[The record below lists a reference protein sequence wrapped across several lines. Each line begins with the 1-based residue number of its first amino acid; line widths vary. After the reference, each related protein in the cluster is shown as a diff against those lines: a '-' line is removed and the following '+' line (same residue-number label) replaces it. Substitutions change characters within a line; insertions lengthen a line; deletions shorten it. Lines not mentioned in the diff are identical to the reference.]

1 MQETR
6 SRGIRLCA
14 AAGALAVAA
23 VALATPAMASPSV
36 DGKATTLVGSGS
48 DTTHAVMQRLD
59 AVYSGA
65 PGCVVLAPTG
75 TPQPLSGDCY
85 SDTPVGTIPVNPDHD
100 GVTQNFPLGSGTGIN
115 QLCQQGLANVA
126 SIDFARSSRGPKTG
140 DCDGLQFTAFA
151 RDGISWHHFTKVGGA
166 NTPSNAVT
174 NLTQDQLRKIF
185 VTGEINNWSQ
195 VGGTSAPI
203 VVYAA
208 QAGSGTRTTFDGFV
222 GGSSSS
228 QIPAGNQATRVITE
242 NNAQQ
247 IVDNGEAANAI
258 FYESYGR
265 YQQSTPGNS
274 TGTAGAADS
283 LGSIDGI
290 TVNATTVGDSTFPFG
305 RSLYNV
311 LRYPS
316 EATKRYLD
324 PVDGFLCRTDIDNVV
339 STITGRKLRSEINA
353 AIAAEGFVPLAKGTV
368 GGGRTGQSYCR
379 LSMPNPDVTAAS
391 VGFTVNATDYA
402 RSTVRVTFSEQ
413 VLGVSGSSLTI
424 TNSAGTPVA
433 ATVSCINAAGGAV
446 ACGAGPVLV
455 ADITN
460 SAALVPGNSYRV
472 NASDSITDR
481 AGNQIAAS
489 VSPEWQATGV
499 VPTNGKRAQIL
510 GAGLVKSL
518 KVKKSAILPGSS
530 NQGVG
535 VSWRSTTAS
544 VCKVKG
550 NRVVAGKK
558 KGTCKLVASAPETAE
573 VFGAAAIFK
582 IKVKR

>member
-1 MQETR
+1 MHAKR
-6 SRGIRLCA
+6 NRGIRLVA

-23 VALATPAMASPSV
+23 VGFASPAFAGPAV

-59 AVYSGA
+59 GVYTGA

-75 TPQPLSGDCY
+75 IPQPLSGDCY
-85 SDTPVGTIPVNPDHD
+85 ADTPAGTVPVNPDHD
-100 GVTQNFPLGSGTGIN
+100 VVSQKYPLGSGTGIN

-126 SIDFARSSRGPKTG
+126 NVDFARSSRGPKVG
-140 DCDGLQFTAFA
+140 DCDGLQFVAFA
-151 RDGISWHHFTKVGGA
+151 RDGISWHHFTQVGGA
-166 NTPSNAVT
+166 DTPSKNVT

-185 VTGEINNWSQ
+185 VTGEITNWSQ

-203 VVYAA
+203 IVYAA
-208 QAGSGTRTTFDGFV
+208 QAGSGTRTTYDGFL

-228 QIPAGNQATRVITE
+228 QIPAGSQATRVITE

-274 TGTAGAADS
+274 TGTAGAADA
-283 LGSIDGI
+283 LGSIDGVA
-290 TVNATTVGDSTFPFG
+290 VNSTTIGDSTFPFG

-316 EATKRYLD
+316 AATKRYLD

-339 STITGRKLRSEINA
+339 SAISGRKLRTEINA
-353 AIAAEGFVPLAKGTV
+353 AIEAEGFVPLAKGTV

-379 LSMPNPDVTAAS
+379 LSMPNPDVSTAS

-402 RSTVRVTFSEQ
+402 RSAVRVTFSEQ
-413 VLGVSGSSLTI
+413 VVGISGSSLKI
-424 TNSAGTPVA
+424 TGPGGDVA
-433 ATVSCINAAGGAV
+433 SSISCTNAAGITVG
-446 ACGAGPVLV
+446 CDSGPILV
-455 ADITN
+455 ADISN
-460 SAALVPGNSYRV
+460 SAALAPGATYQV
-472 NASDSITDR
+472 TATDAITDR
-481 AGNQIAAS
+481 AGNPITTS
-489 VSPEWQATGV
+489 SSNWQATGV
-499 VPTNGKRAQIL
+499 IPSAPKRAQVI
-510 GAGLVKSL
+510 GGVVKSL
-518 KVKKSAILPGSS
+518 KVKKSAGLPGTT
-530 NQGVG
+530 NQGLG
-535 VSWRSTTAS
+535 ISWQSGTPS

-550 NRVVAGKK
+550 ARVVAGKK
-558 KGTCKLVASAPETAE
+558 KGTCRLVATAPETSDVLRATAS
-573 VFGAAAIFK
+573 FSIK
-582 IKVKR
+582 IKK

>member
-1 MQETR
+1 
-6 SRGIRLCA
+6 
-14 AAGALAVAA
+14 
-23 VALATPAMASPSV
+23 MASPAV

-75 TPQPLSGDCY
+75 TPQPLTGDCY

-100 GVTQNFPLGSGTGIN
+100 GVAQSYPLGSGTGIN

-265 YQQSTPGNS
+265 YQQATPGNS

-290 TVNATTVGDSTFPFG
+290 AVTSTTVGDSTFPFG

-339 STITGRKLRSEINA
+339 SSITGRKLRSEINS

-379 LSMPNPDVTAAS
+379 LSMPKPDVTSAS

-402 RSTVRVTFSEQ
+402 SSSVRVTFSEQ
-413 VLGVSGSSLTI
+413 VVGVSGSSLAVT
-424 TNSAGTPVA
+424 TSGGAPVA
-433 ATVSCINAAGGAV
+433 SSVSCINAQGRL
-446 ACGAGPVLV
+446 PVVQASSV

-460 SAALVPGNSYRV
+460 SAALVPGTAI
-472 NASDSITDR
+472 ASTPATITDVL
-481 AGNQIAAS
+481 QPDAAS
-489 VSPEWQATGV
+489 VRRVATTVLYRRTQAPRFS
-499 VPTNGKRAQIL
+499 VP
-510 GAGLVKSL
+510 VW
-518 KVKKSAILPGSS
+518 SS
-530 NQGVG
+530 
-535 VSWRSTTAS
+535 R
-544 VCKVKG
+544 
-550 NRVVAGKK
+550 
-558 KGTCKLVASAPETAE
+558 
-573 VFGAAAIFK
+573 
-582 IKVKR
+582 